1 MSTPA
6 LPPINPRLG
15 LMFAAAHHLL
25 PLFKIG
31 TIDDRLARQMAVSAI
46 ESYEPQ
52 TRADYVNAARIIAFS
67 MTALALLGKT
77 TNPDM
82 PMPEQMRA
90 YGRANALNRSADQS
104 ERTMMQRRRLQKA
117 NPSGERPD
125 LIGQNPTPPDP
136 TPPDPTE
143 IADAEIAAAVAG
155 LMKEYQSVA
164 SATPI
169 PRAASPAATQRPA
182 AVPLRYSDPTPV
194 APLPPQSI
202 AGAGPPRT
210 TSYKQE
216 LLQTSAMQRAPGQS
230 GAPHPG

>member
-1 MSTPA
+1 
-6 LPPINPRLG
+6 
-15 LMFAAAHHLL
+15 
-25 PLFKIG
+25 
-31 TIDDRLARQMAVSAI
+31 
-46 ESYEPQ
+46 
-52 TRADYVNAARIIAFS
+52 
-67 MTALALLGKT
+67 
-77 TNPDM
+77 
-82 PMPEQMRA
+82 MPEQMRA

-125 LIGQNPTPPDP
+125 LIGANPAIPDP
-136 TPPDPTE
+136 ATTPDPTE

-169 PRAASPAATQRPA
+169 PQAASPAPTQRPA
-182 AVPLRYSDPTPV
+182 AVPLRYNHPGLVT
-194 APLPPQSI
+194 PLPTQNAGI
-202 AGAGPPRT
+202 AQAGPPRT

>member
-1 MSTPA
+1 MSNPT

-25 PLFKIG
+25 PLFRIG

-117 NPSGERPD
+117 NPPGERPD
-125 LIGQNPTPPDP
+125 LIGANPAI
-136 TPPDPTE
+136 PDPTE
-143 IADAEIAAAVAG
+143 TSDPTAIDNAEVQAAVDG
-155 LMKEYQSVA
+155 IMREYQSLGIAVPIQT
-164 SATPI
+164 ATPK
-169 PRAASPAATQRPA
+169 SPQPPVSPIQPPTVPFRHNGPGIGATQPQA
-182 AVPLRYSDPTPV
+182 TP
-194 APLPPQSI
+194 
-202 AGAGPPRT
+202 
-210 TSYKQE
+210 YKQQ
-216 LLQTSAMQRAPGQS
+216 LLRNSALHRMVGTPIS
-230 GAPHPG
+230 PT